1 MFVNVTLKL
10 SLFYKSRTYWLNS
23 LRVGPLSW
31 MVSLPSALLMYYK
44 WHYLLILMFKVLYKT
59 LYLEN
64 LRNIVVSAL
73 PCTNFTW
80 NLTPIAVVWGG
91 GGSPGKHTDKDIFF
105 CLQQY
110 PLCGRRS
117 YYSKKGSLS
126 G

>member
-64 LRNIVVSAL
+64 LHNIVVSAL
-73 PCTNFTW
+73 PCTNFT
-80 NLTPIAVVWGG
+80 
-91 GGSPGKHTDKDIFF
+91 
-105 CLQQY
+105 
-110 PLCGRRS
+110 
-117 YYSKKGSLS
+117 
-126 G
+126 